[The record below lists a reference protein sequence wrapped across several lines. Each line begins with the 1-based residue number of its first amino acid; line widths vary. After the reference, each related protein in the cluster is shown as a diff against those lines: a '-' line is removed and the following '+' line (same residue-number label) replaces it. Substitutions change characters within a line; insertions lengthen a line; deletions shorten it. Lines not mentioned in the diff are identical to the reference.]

1 MIAGVIPRVIPAGM
15 ARRGRLALALG
26 LVAAGAGG
34 GAVARAGLPRT
45 AGWVTGWGA
54 ALPPTAGGQTGLPA
68 VGGQAAE
75 PAGTGGQAGL
85 PAAGWEEVRW
95 PFPRDAWPAGRA
107 FRCATA
113 GCGGA
118 MQVYVRPKVGF
129 CNCATGVSDDAEVD
143 GVSDLDMISPDFRP
157 LAPGMAVAAGGM
169 AGRTRRYVL
178 TALDGREH
186 AAAGFA
192 LSVKCDVIAAA
203 VLGPAAGTEAAR
215 QAVLD
220 LLGGPDVA
228 GWIRSKLG
236 KA

>member
-1 MIAGVIPRVIPAGM
+1 MIPGVFLAGM
-15 ARRGRLALALG
+15 ARRGRLGLALALA
-26 LVAAGAGG
+26 VVVAGAA
-34 GAVARAGLPRT
+34 AVARAGLPGV
-45 AGWVTGWGA
+45 AGWGA
-54 ALPPTAGGQTGLPA
+54 ALPA
-68 VGGQAAE
+68 VVGW
-75 PAGTGGQAGL
+75 QAGL
-85 PAAGWEEVRW
+85 PAAAGWEEVRW

-113 GCGGA
+113 GCGGP

-129 CNCATGVSDDAEVD
+129 CNCATGVSGDAEVD

-157 LAPGMAVAAGGM
+157 LAPGVAVAAGGM

-215 QAVLD
+215 RAVLD